1 MGTIDRYIFKQ
12 IIFPFVFGLLVF
24 TFSITINRILL
35 LTQMVLNK
43 GISISAVLKLASLT
57 VPDFMILT
65 LPISFL
71 LALLIVFGKMT
82 QDNEIM
88 ALRASGISIFK
99 LTKPVILFALIPLS
113 FSILFSFYIA
123 PRFNYFFRVLA
134 VKEVKKAALSALK
147 KNSFT
152 NRFGNLKIFVKD
164 VNTNN
169 STLKGIFILNK
180 VHNTPETL
188 IAKSGNIKYNRKLNT
203 LSFYLKN
210 GTIQNQD
217 PNSKNFWLLH
227 FNTYKINIKLKSLSF
242 PAKNSSVH
250 FLTFSKL
257 LRKYV
262 AEHSPELKNIYLSY
276 LFKKIAIPVATIL
289 FIFIGMPLGMLLEK
303 RSLFLAISYTIIIVV
318 IYYILFT
325 SGFYLSLGNHLNPLI
340 GVWGADLFLIIL
352 GFALYLKAFLK

>member
-1 MGTIDRYIFKQ
+1 MSTIDKYIFKQ
-12 IIFPFVFGLLVF
+12 MIFPFLFGLSIF

-57 VPDFMILT
+57 IPDFMIIT

-71 LALLIVFGKMT
+71 LALLTVFGKMT

-99 LTKPVILFALIPLS
+99 LTKPAIIFAIIPFS
-113 FSILFSFYIA
+113 FSILFSFYMA
-123 PRFNYFFRVLA
+123 PRFNFFFRVLA

-164 VNTNN
+164 VDTGK

-180 VHNTPETL
+180 VRNKPETL
-188 IAKSGNIKYNRKLNT
+188 IAKSGNIKYDRKLNT
-203 LSFYLKN
+203 LSFYLKD
-210 GTIQNQD
+210 GTIQNQNPD
-217 PNSKNFWLLH
+217 SKEFWLLH
-227 FNTYKINIKLKSLSF
+227 FNTYKINVKLKGLSF
-242 PAKNSSVH
+242 PGKNSSVH
-250 FLTFSKL
+250 FLTFSELAKRYL
-257 LRKYV
+257 T
-262 AEHSPELKNIYLSY
+262 EHSRKLKNVYLAY
-276 LFKKIAIPVATIL
+276 LYKKIAIPAAAVL
-289 FIFIGMPLGMLLEK
+289 FIFIGIPLGMFLEK
-303 RSLFLAISYTIIIVV
+303 RSLFLAISYTIIIVA

-325 SGFYLSLGNHLNPLI
+325 AGFYMALRNQLNPLI
-340 GVWGADLFLIIL
+340 GVWGADLFLMA
-352 GFALYLKAFLK
+352 GGSALYFKAFLK

>member
-1 MGTIDRYIFKQ
+1 MPTIDRYIFKQ
-12 IIFPFVFGLLVF
+12 MIFPFVFGLLIF
-24 TFSITINRILL
+24 TFSVTINRILL

-57 VPDFMILT
+57 IPDFMIIT
-65 LPISFL
+65 LPVSFL
-71 LALLIVFGKMT
+71 LALLAVFGKMT

-113 FSILFSFYIA
+113 FSILFSFYMA
-123 PRFNYFFRVLA
+123 PRFNFFFRVLA

-147 KNSFT
+147 RNSFT

-164 VNTNN
+164 VDTNK

-180 VHNTPETL
+180 VHGTPETL

-210 GTIQNQD
+210 GTIQNQNPD
-217 PNSKNFWLLH
+217 SKNFWLLH
-227 FNTYKINIKLKSLSF
+227 FNTYKINIKLKGLSF
-242 PAKNSSVH
+242 PGKNSSVH

-257 LRKYV
+257 ARKYIT
-262 AEHSPELKNIYLSY
+262 ENSPELKNIYLSY
-276 LFKKIAIPVATIL
+276 LYKKIAIPAATIL

-352 GFALYLKAFLK
+352 GFVLYLKAFLK